1 MKFIFFRILHKYLF
15 LLFFLTFYFEVCI
28 KAMIKKLKISPIR
41 GKLLDVNKF
50 IKKNMI
56 SEVTS
61 LMIYEPNTTSFHPEG
76 LFSEKIFGGIMSEE
90 RYYKFGYISLNTD
103 VIQPMIYDIL
113 KHLKSTYVK
122 IMNGM
127 IYVKI
132 DNKTNQFI
140 IVDRNEEGANTG
152 YNFFLEN
159 IYKISLDPVN
169 SDIKKE
175 YINTFNK
182 YQKAKLLT
190 CDKLIVNPAGLREI
204 INNARNIAKDDIN
217 NIYMSILAIS
227 QSLPTGKVKDD
238 IYDSI
243 RFTIQKKIH
252 EIYDYFFSLLEG
264 KKKFVK
270 DKLGNRQIA
279 FGTRNVL
286 SIDVKNC
293 TSPND
298 LRNLKPHEVKIS
310 LYQTV
315 KEFQPFVLKYIKD
328 FFSEFI
334 DVNSITATVLDE
346 KTYMPIYISIS
357 NIERDKYII
366 IEKLENIINNFKYQ
380 FFKNSQIKISNID
393 GKKYPISFVYK
404 DKRNI
409 YFSNNIES
417 LEEYIG
423 KPIIRENISI
433 LTWAELVY
441 IILCKHIYGKKYSSV
456 TRYPVIQPE
465 SIKPLLVKGST
476 TIKSEK
482 RFFIDMKTNETIIAP
497 EYPIIGEKYIETIA
511 VNQMLHKGFGSD
523 VDGDMLNSIGIWSDD
538 GNQELKD
545 FNSDISSLLDDNYN
559 FQLIEDDTS
568 RLVIKNLSI

>member
-1 MKFIFFRILHKYLF
+1 
-15 LLFFLTFYFEVCI
+15 
-28 KAMIKKLKISPIR
+28 MIKKLKISPIR